1 MLENK
6 ETLAFADQRLTE
18 LIKDGISLEQELLIE
33 SLQKQLLLSQQQVST
48 NASQKDQL
56 VREVSR
62 YQEEFTA
69 IKQEQE
75 MLQQKFAEEIIH
87 KKNKHKAKRTLLMQ
101 QI

>member
-33 SLQKQLLLSQQQVST
+33 SLQKQVLLAQQQASSV
-48 NASQKDQL
+48 ASQKEQL

-75 MLQQKFAEEIIH
+75 ML
-87 KKNKHKAKRTLLMQ
+87 
-101 QI
+101 

>member
-33 SLQKQLLLSQQQVST
+33 SLQKQLLLSQQQVSSVG
-48 NASQKDQL
+48 SQKDQL

-69 IKQEQE
+69 IKQE
-75 MLQQKFAEEIIH
+75 
-87 KKNKHKAKRTLLMQ
+87 
-101 QI
+101 

>member
-75 MLQQKFAEEIIH
+75 MLQ
-87 KKNKHKAKRTLLMQ
+87 
-101 QI
+101 

>member
-69 IKQEQE
+69 IK
-75 MLQQKFAEEIIH
+75 
-87 KKNKHKAKRTLLMQ
+87 
-101 QI
+101 

>member
-6 ETLAFADQRLTE
+6 ETLAYADQRLTE

-33 SLQKQLLLSQQQVST
+33 SLQKQLILSQQQVSSA
-48 NASQKDQL
+48 ASQKDQL

-69 IKQEQE
+69 IK
-75 MLQQKFAEEIIH
+75 
-87 KKNKHKAKRTLLMQ
+87 
-101 QI
+101 